1 MSTTGF
7 DSVKEIQ
14 PQTNAKQKSKGL
26 KLFSLSLAHG
36 LNDWYTNYLQ
46 TLLPFFVAA
55 GFSISKSAVLISAF
69 TISSSILQP
78 FFAYLVDK
86 KNKRWMVYVGTIW
99 MGTLLSLIGL
109 IGNYTLLFITV
120 TLAGFGTAAFHPQA
134 SAMVTSI
141 SGNKKGLYQ
150 SIFVTAG
157 NIGLAFT
164 PLIIVPFVKTYG
176 LKATPL
182 FIIPALLVGILL
194 WITSPKMEAKKQ
206 VIDHSTLEA
215 LKQNWKSLT
224 KIVITVS
231 LRSLAFFGL
240 ISFLPLYLKGKD
252 ISITVSSH
260 LLFIMLFSGA
270 IGGLIGGSLSDK
282 FGRKPIIAYSLMLA
296 TPFFCGFLL
305 TGGILS
311 TLFLAL
317 AGMALLA
324 SFSVTVVS
332 AQEIL
337 TKSQAMASGLMLGF
351 GIGIGGIGVSIIG
364 LLAEHV
370 GLNYAIYLLVALPFF
385 AGSFYAVKAKS
396 NIKPVI

>member
-1 MSTTGF
+1 MSMAEPA
-7 DSVKEIQ
+7 SIKENLHI
-14 PQTNAKQKSKGL
+14 NKGAKRL
-26 KLFSLSLAHG
+26 KLFSLSFAHG
-36 LNDWYTNYLQ
+36 LNDWYSNYMQ
-46 TLLPFFVAA
+46 TLLPFLVAA
-55 GFSISKSAVLISAF
+55 GFSISKSALLISAF

-86 KNKRWMVYVGTIW
+86 KNKRWMVYAGTIW
-99 MGTLLSLIGL
+99 MGALLSLIGL
-109 IGNYTLLFITV
+109 VENYTLMFIMV

-134 SAMVTSI
+134 SAMVTAI

-176 LKATPL
+176 LKTTPL
-182 FIIPALLVGILL
+182 FIIPALLVGLLL
-194 WITSPKMEAKKQ
+194 WITSPKMVKKAAA
-206 VIDHSTLEA
+206 DHSTIKA
-215 LKQNWKSLT
+215 LKENWKSLT

-270 IGGLIGGSLSDK
+270 IGGLIGGHLSDK
-282 FGRKPIIAYSLMLA
+282 IGRKPVIAYSLMLA
-296 TPFFCGFLL
+296 TPFFGGFLL
-305 TGGILS
+305 TNGILS
-311 TLFLAL
+311 ILFLAL

-351 GIGIGGIGVSIIG
+351 GIGIGGLGVGIIG
-364 LLAEHV
+364 FLAEHI
-370 GLNYAIYLLVALPFF
+370 GLNYAVYLLTLLPFLG
-385 AGSFYAVKAKS
+385 GSFYALKAK
-396 NIKPVI
+396 PAVPPAA

>member
-1 MSTTGF
+1 MSMTEAA
-7 DSVKEIQ
+7 SINVNS
-14 PQTNAKQKSKGL
+14 QTNKGPKRL

-36 LNDWYTNYLQ
+36 LNDWYSNYMQ
-46 TLLPFFVAA
+46 TLLPFLVAA

-86 KNKRWMVYVGTIW
+86 KNKRWMVYAGTIW

-109 IGNYTLLFITV
+109 IENYALMFLTV

-134 SAMVTSI
+134 SAMVTAI

-164 PLIIVPFVKTYG
+164 PLIIVPFVKKFG
-176 LKATPL
+176 LKTTPL
-182 FIIPALLVGILL
+182 FIIPALLVGLLL
-194 WITSPKMEAKKQ
+194 WITSPKMEVKKTP
-206 VIDHSTLEA
+206 VDHSTMKS
-215 LKQNWKSLT
+215 LKENWKSLA

-231 LRSLAFFGL
+231 MRSLAFFGL

-270 IGGLIGGSLSDK
+270 IGGLIGGHLSDK
-282 FGRKPIIAYSLMLA
+282 IGRKPVIAYSLMLA

-351 GIGIGGIGVSIIG
+351 GIGIGGLGVSLIG
-364 LLAEHV
+364 LLAEHT
-370 GLNYAIYLLVALPFF
+370 GLNYAVYLLVILPFIG
-385 AGSFYAVKAKS
+385 GSFYALKAKKDV
-396 NIKPVI
+396 KPAAI

>member
-1 MSTTGF
+1 M
-7 DSVKEIQ
+7 
-14 PQTNAKQKSKGL
+14 
-26 KLFSLSLAHG
+26 
-36 LNDWYTNYLQ
+36 Q
-46 TLLPFFVAA
+46 TLLPYLVAA

-86 KNKRWMVYVGTIW
+86 KNKRWMVYAGTIW

-109 IGNYTLLFITV
+109 IENYALMFLTV

-134 SAMVTSI
+134 SAMVTAI

-164 PLIIVPFVKTYG
+164 PLIIVPFVKKFG
-176 LKATPL
+176 LKTTPL
-182 FIIPALLVGILL
+182 FIIPALLVGLLL
-194 WITSPKMEAKKQ
+194 WITSPKMEVKKTP
-206 VIDHSTLEA
+206 VDHSTMKS
-215 LKQNWKSLT
+215 LKENWKSLA

-231 LRSLAFFGL
+231 MRSLAFFGL

-270 IGGLIGGSLSDK
+270 IGGLIGG
-282 FGRKPIIAYSLMLA
+282 Y
-296 TPFFCGFLL
+296 LL

-351 GIGIGGIGVSIIG
+351 GIGIGGLGVSLIG
-364 LLAEHV
+364 LLAEHT
-370 GLNYAIYLLVALPFF
+370 GLNYAVYLLVILPFIG
-385 AGSFYAVKAKS
+385 GSFYALKAKKD
-396 NIKPVI
+396 IKPAAI